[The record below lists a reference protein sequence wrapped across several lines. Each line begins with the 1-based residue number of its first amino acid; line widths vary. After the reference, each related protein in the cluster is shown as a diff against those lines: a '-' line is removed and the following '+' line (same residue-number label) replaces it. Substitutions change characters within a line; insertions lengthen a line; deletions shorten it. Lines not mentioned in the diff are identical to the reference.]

1 MILSCLNKQHL
12 QTIVT
17 LSRTGKNPF
26 IHTIIKILILR
37 MFQSAK
43 RKIKGKFVSFTIK
56 SRLKIFTRKQYRKE
70 FISDKRLSNNAN

>member
-1 MILSCLNKQHL
+1 
-12 QTIVT
+12 
-17 LSRTGKNPF
+17 
-26 IHTIIKILILR
+26 